1 MSPPGDDARRFA
13 AMLADRADHPSVT
26 ADRLAGAADGVAEL
40 ESALVAHLV
49 DGERPRFCFEAAP
62 AGVGLGDPDAT
73 VDPER
78 GGVFL
83 FTDLRVYLQLGV
95 GETGDKSLSLAYGDI
110 DGVDHRDGPK
120 RHRIDLSVGD
130 ATYYL
135 WIPGRFDADGVARA
149 AEYATYRRKE
159 ENPDTG
165 GGDASGTERQ
175 TVEERLRRLGDAHS
189 RGLISTEEFERRK
202 QNLKEYD
209 E

>member
-1 MSPPGDDARRFA
+1 MSSPGDDARRFA

-26 ADRLAGAADGVAEL
+26 ADRLAGAADGVADL
-40 ESALVAHLV
+40 ESALVTHLA
-49 DGERPRFCFEAAP
+49 DGERPKFCFEAAP
-62 AGVGLGDPDAT
+62 EGVGLGDPEAT

-78 GGVFL
+78 GGVYL

-95 GETGDKSLSLAYGDI
+95 DDAGDKSLSLPYGDI
-110 DGVDHRDGPK
+110 DGVDHRDGPQ
-120 RHRIDLSVGD
+120 RHRIDLSVDD
-130 ATYYL
+130 AAYHL

-149 AEYATYRRKE
+149 AEYATYRRTA

-165 GGDASGTERQ
+165 GVDGPEADHQ
-175 TVEERLRRLGDAHS
+175 TVGERLRRLGDAHS

-202 QNLKEYD
+202 QRLKEYD